1 MKNIVQFM
9 LAALLTVGVASQ
21 GKAEAMKM
29 KDGGNRSNSSIRQTT
44 AGCSPSSTF
53 EWLNINNVRTRVNAG
68 GDMWWD
74 LPGGTGSKYYIPAN
88 GSATSLF
95 A

>member
-53 EWLNINNVRTRVNAG
+53 EWLTINNVRTRINAG
-68 GDMWWD
+68 G
-74 LPGGTGSKYYIPAN
+74 GHVV
-88 GSATSLF
+88 GSAWWNRFEILHSG
-95 A
+95 